1 MEGMARG
8 CAIIATDVGAVSL
21 LVKSDN
27 GQLVEIGSVASIEK
41 ALEAFIAMEKDALQQ
56 MKAASIRRIALEF
69 TWDKIAQ
76 QHIEQFKRFM
86 A

>member
-1 MEGMARG
+1 
-8 CAIIATDVGAVSL
+8 
-21 LVKSDN
+21 
-27 GQLVEIGSVASIEK
+27 
-41 ALEAFIAMEKDALQQ
+41 MEKDALQQ